1 MIPASIRALKWQKMI
16 SRLKNSRAGNVGF
29 TLIELLVV
37 IAIIAILASMLLPVL
52 ARAKAKAQQTSCI
65 NNLKQVGLALQMYT
79 DDNKGTLPG
88 PCWAGAQASY
98 DINSDNELMY
108 YVAALMGFRAP
119 SDDPQLVKTFVCP
132 GYLQVTGTS
141 LNDMVGRTSYLL
153 NVDVDPTPNQVQP
166 FGYPAFNGGPEV
178 EPLKMATV
186 GSYCSPAQ
194 TFAITDVDKVNVPD
208 PTVSW
213 WDDLPYKP
221 VHGSVRN
228 ELYFDWHVA
237 AKKVVP

>member
-1 MIPASIRALKWQKMI
+1 MNR
-16 SRLKNSRAGNVGF
+16 RLTNQRAGNHGF

-52 ARAKAKAQQTSCI
+52 ARAKAKAHQTTCI
-65 NNLKQVGLALQMYT
+65 NNLKQVGIALQMYT

-98 DINSDNELMY
+98 DINSDNELMFY
-108 YVAALMGFRAP
+108 LASLMGFRAP
-119 SDDPQLVKTFVCP
+119 SDDTQLVKTFVCP
-132 GYLQVTGTS
+132 GYLQDTGTS
-141 LNDMVGRTSYLL
+141 FDDMVGRTSYLL

-166 FGYPAFNGGPEV
+166 FGYPAFNGAPEV
-178 EPLKMATV
+178 APLKMSTL
-186 GSYCSPAQ
+186 GSYCPPAQ

-213 WDDLPYKP
+213 WSDLPYKP
-221 VHGSVRN
+221 VHGNVRN

-237 AKKVVP
+237 AKRVVSDQ